1 MHIQT
6 SRIFRYADP
15 DAEVIVKGLEVRQRT
30 IRSLRIFSEIADEL
44 QRAGGSNEMVSSGLG
59 IAGGLMTVGAGIV
72 TICSAGAPAP
82 LMASTLAFAGTGAS
96 IGGALWSIWN
106 TIDNCKLEEEL
117 KSNIEKILREDS
129 EAEQEQATKLPS
141 YQATKLPTYQAT
153 KLPCYK
159 LQSTGCRLQGMEI
172 EEEEIRVKVERYIS
186 ARKVQMVV
194 LGFNCTVDLLGSSK
208 AVDLLKKSTKE
219 AAEKTSK
226 EALKL
231 SGMMSGG
238 ITAGLGGLGVV
249 WDGYN
254 LAKGYGK
261 ANTESSLGTDLRKT
275 ADFLENLLHVSVDKY
290 Q

>member
-117 KSNIEKILREDS
+117 KINIEKIFRDDS
-129 EAEQEQATKLPS
+129 EAEQEQATSYQATKLPS
-141 YQATKLPTYQAT
+141 YQATKLPSYQAT
-153 KLPCYK
+153 KL
-159 LQSTGCRLQGMEI
+159 
-172 EEEEIRVKVERYIS
+172 
-186 ARKVQMVV
+186 
-194 LGFNCTVDLLGSSK
+194 
-208 AVDLLKKSTKE
+208 
-219 AAEKTSK
+219 
-226 EALKL
+226 
-231 SGMMSGG
+231 
-238 ITAGLGGLGVV
+238 
-249 WDGYN
+249 
-254 LAKGYGK
+254 
-261 ANTESSLGTDLRKT
+261 
-275 ADFLENLLHVSVDKY
+275 
-290 Q
+290 